1 MTSGTAKN
9 RKNYWR
15 FKSEN
20 KYTTWRI
27 HW

>member
-9 RKNYWR
+9 RKSYWR

>member
-1 MTSGTAKN
+1 MTSETAKN
-9 RKNYWR
+9 RKNYWI

-27 HW
+27 H

>member
-1 MTSGTAKN
+1 MTSETAKN